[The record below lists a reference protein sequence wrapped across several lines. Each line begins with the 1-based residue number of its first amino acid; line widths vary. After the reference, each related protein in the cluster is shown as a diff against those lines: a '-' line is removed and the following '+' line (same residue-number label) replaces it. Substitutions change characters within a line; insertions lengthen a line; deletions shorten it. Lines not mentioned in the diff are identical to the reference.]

1 MAFAIY
7 LSRYR
12 QRLNDGILG
21 MGLEETGTD
30 RRVFEAFGC
39 CLQLDRS
46 GLRDQVGIPLMYFGV
61 AVDG

>member
-1 MAFAIY
+1 
-7 LSRYR
+7 
-12 QRLNDGILG
+12 
-21 MGLEETGTD
+21 MGLEETRTD